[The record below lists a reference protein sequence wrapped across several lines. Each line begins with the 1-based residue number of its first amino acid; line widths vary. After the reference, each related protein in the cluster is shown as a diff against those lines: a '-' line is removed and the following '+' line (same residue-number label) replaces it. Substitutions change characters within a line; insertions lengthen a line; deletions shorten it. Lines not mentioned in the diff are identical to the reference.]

1 MCRKSEGPSE
11 LIGSAGDK
19 GGLLQRRKP
28 TGRWSHKGGGEKER
42 RRREE
47 VLEGRKAERR
57 GIRISGSFLVVF
69 PPGAVWMM
77 IFYGCV

>member
-28 TGRWSHKGGGEKER
+28 TGRWSHKGGGEKAR
-42 RRREE
+42 
-47 VLEGRKAERR
+47 
-57 GIRISGSFLVVF
+57 GSF
-69 PPGAVWMM
+69 GGEKGRAK
-77 IFYGCV
+77 GH